1 MALNT
6 FKCNYLTTL
15 DFKGLTY
22 SVQYLTIQYNMNDK
36 SNRNT

>member
-15 DFKGLTY
+15 HFKGLSMESITE
-22 SVQYLTIQYNMNDK
+22 M
-36 SNRNT
+36 